1 MNLAHSDKSVY
12 QVAVELNILSATTT
26 VRFPCLFSVQ
36 WKTNN
41 QKVNIETGKYGPQ
54 GSKTEF
60 NQKLVMKTEIGY
72 DKSRKCFL
80 KKETQVQLNL
90 TSKNK
95 SDQPKLV
102 GRVAVDLASIL
113 NEGVY
118 S

>member
-1 MNLAHSDKSVY
+1 
-12 QVAVELNILSATTT
+12 
-26 VRFPCLFSVQ
+26 
-36 WKTNN
+36 
-41 QKVNIETGKYGPQ
+41 
-54 GSKTEF
+54 
-60 NQKLVMKTEIGY
+60 MKTEIGY